1 MEYTSLKGYRISKL
15 TLGTVA
21 LGMDYGISNSKGQP
35 TEKEARDVIVCALNS
50 GINSIDTA
58 RTYGKAEEVIG
69 DFFEREY
76 KQTLPTI
83 ITKFKISSENLIN
96 KDKVRREV
104 YESVKTSIRNLRLKK
119 LPICLFHSN
128 RQLTVE
134 KVLEILPNLMEDL
147 KNDNLIDV
155 AGVSL
160 DHPSEAPFF
169 LNYEIFNAFQVPI
182 NLFDTRI
189 IQSGCLEKM
198 HTMGKIVFARSVF
211 LQGLFFMIPE
221 QLQGDLADA
230 AVYLRILRKIA
241 NSAKISIAQLA
252 FSFVNHLEGV
262 SSIVFGAV
270 TPAQVQQNVG
280 MVNFKP
286 LKDEVKQLIKN
297 YFDKVP
303 EHIITPGLWPSIKTK

>member
-1 MEYTSLKGYRISKL
+1 MNTR
-15 TLGTVA
+15 
-21 LGMDYGISNSKGQP
+21 
-35 TEKEARDVIVCALNS
+35 
-50 GINSIDTA
+50 
-58 RTYGKAEEVIG
+58 
-69 DFFEREY
+69 
-76 KQTLPTI
+76 QTLPTI
-83 ITKFKISSENLIN
+83 ITKFKIRSENLIN
-96 KDKVRREV
+96 KDKARREV
-104 YESVKTSIRNLRLKK
+104 YESVKTSIANLRLKK

-128 RQLTVE
+128 RQLPIE

-198 HTMGKIVFARSVF
+198 QTMGKIVFARSVF

-221 QLQGDLADA
+221 HLQGDLADA

-252 FSFVNHLEGV
+252 FSFVNHQEGV

-270 TPAQVQQNVG
+270 TPAQVEQNVG

-303 EHIITPGLWPSIKTK
+303 EHIITPGLWP